1 MPTSPYSHL
10 PSYVVF
16 LETMRPASILD
27 VGLGN
32 GKLGFIA
39 RDFLDV
45 MIGERFRKDEW
56 QLRLDGIEVFGE
68 YIQDHQKAIYDQIH
82 VGDAYDVID
91 RLGTYDVVV
100 MGDVLEH
107 FEKEKG
113 WRLLDK
119 CAAHASQ
126 ALILFL
132 PLGNGWVQPAIYG
145 NPHETHR
152 SCWSAEEILPMS
164 SQHGLFSY
172 QPGPYGAFLIPKS
185 NYVEHRCNMLK
196 QMPFFP
202 GVPEA
207 PNNIRR
213 RFGLTRER
221 IQAIDLLPFSR
232 HVLND
237 EYRGYFLDTQFREHY
252 RLLAYLGTLYKNQ
265 VIFDVGTL
273 KGYSALALSY
283 NPANQ
288 IVSYDIEDLK
298 ELGHREELRS
308 IDYRIGN
315 VVEDSRLSAAH
326 LILLDT
332 YHDGSFEAQFY
343 NHLKKIGFKGLLV
356 LDDIHLNAPMER
368 FWTQITEP
376 KEDVTD
382 LGHWSGTGLVDFAIA
397 PC

>member
-1 MPTSPYSHL
+1 MLTSPYSHI
-10 PSYVVF
+10 SNYIAF
-16 LETMRPASILD
+16 LDTTRPQSILD

-45 MIGERFRKDEW
+45 MMGERFRKSEW
-56 QLRLDGIEVFGE
+56 RLHLDGIEIFGE

-82 VGDAYDVID
+82 IGDAFDVID
-91 RLGTYDVVV
+91 SLGTYDVVV

-107 FEKEKG
+107 FDKEIG
-113 WRLLDK
+113 WLLLDK
-119 CAAHASQ
+119 CAAHAAK
-126 ALILFL
+126 ALILFV
-132 PLGNGWVQPAIYG
+132 PLGKGWVQPAIYG
-145 NPHETHR
+145 NVYETHR
-152 SCWSAEEILPMS
+152 SCWTSAEILPMS
-164 SQHGLFSY
+164 SQHELFAY
-172 QPGPYGAFLIPKS
+172 TPGEYGAFLIPKG

-196 QMPFFP
+196 QAPFFHKP
-202 GVPEA
+202 SDM

-213 RFGLTRER
+213 RFNLTRER
-221 IQAIDLLPFSR
+221 IQSVDLLPLAR
-232 HVLND
+232 YIINE
-237 EYRGYFLDTQFREHY
+237 EYRGYFLDTQFKEHY
-252 RLLAYLGTLYKNQ
+252 RLLGYLSSLYKGQ
-265 VIFDVGTL
+265 TIFDVGTL

-288 IVSYDIEDLK
+288 VVSYDIEDLK
-298 ELGHREELRS
+298 QLRHREELKS

-315 VVEDSRLSAAH
+315 VLEDPRLPSAH

-332 YHDGSFEAQFY
+332 YHDGSFEAHFY

-356 LDDIHLNAPMER
+356 LDDIHLNSAMEN
-368 FWTQITEP
+368 FWSRITEP

-382 LGHWSGTGLVDFAIA
+382 LAHWSGTGLVDFAIA